1 MSEFG
6 GKKASVGLGLAIALA
21 ISTLATMASIFS
33 LGSGNNDYTVKVHF
47 PTANGL
53 IDGSDVFIGG
63 VKVGVVNS
71 VVVDPT
77 PPADSGNSNFANPTS
92 TAMAT
97 ISIGK
102 QYAPLHQGATAAI
115 RPKSLLGEKYV
126 AMTVGDPGRDAIP
139 DGTTLPPDATSV
151 NVELDQLINVF
162 DEATRKQLQKL
173 IDSLGTGLAGQGRN
187 TNQTFQVG
195 RQDLGNLAQVTD
207 VLQARDAE
215 LKRIIDALSKIT
227 SSLATDQQRANYPDL
242 LAHSDTVLKT
252 LIAEDADVAQ
262 GIDRL
267 NAFFGIVDASF
278 AGRQQDFQAVLAL
291 LAGTYRSNKYL
302 PGTISDLDALAS
314 TLGPQGIVALRVA
327 QKTAPGVIA
336 ADLLF
341 GSQPSKNASGQYTF
355 TQNFYTRVMPEQG
368 CLVVNTRTYNANGI
382 AQDSPP
388 TIRPGSANSSP
399 VCTTPVFGQTNS
411 VLGATPCGKGITFGT
426 PAIFCGTALTGSLC
440 VAFGFPSDGS
450 PPPGQGPG
458 CNGLTMGQGG
468 PFTAGA
474 PNGGLRGSTA
484 PAGVQRGVLGLP
496 LQQASNDSQATDQ
509 LLGYLL
515 R

>member
-6 GKKASVGLGLAIALA
+6 GKKASVGLGLAVALA
-21 ISTLATMASIFS
+21 ISTVATMASIFS

-77 PPADSGNSNFANPTS
+77 PPADNGDSNFANPTS

-139 DGTTLPPDATSV
+139 DGSTLPSDATSV

-187 TNQTFQVG
+187 TNQTLQVG

-262 GIDRL
+262 GIDRF
-267 NAFFGIVDASF
+267 NQFFGILDASF
-278 AGRQQDFQAVLAL
+278 AGRQQDFQAVLSL
-291 LAGTYRSNKYL
+291 LPRTV
-302 PGTISDLDALAS
+302 SDLDALAS
-314 TLGPQGIVALRVA
+314 TLAPQGQVALRVA

-336 ADLLF
+336 SDLIF
-341 GSQPSKNASGQYTF
+341 GSTPASNTYT
-355 TQNFYTRVMPEQG
+355 NDMYTRVMPSQG
-368 CLVVNTRTYNANGI
+368 CFDVNTRTYNASGV

-411 VLGATPCGKGITFGT
+411 VLGTTPCGKGIGFGT

-440 VAFGFPSDGS
+440 VAFGFPSDGG

-458 CNGLTMGQGG
+458 CNALTMGQGG
-468 PFTAGA
+468 PTTAGT

-496 LQQASNDSQATDQ
+496 LQQASNDNQAADQ